1 MTPTKRE
8 ISDVRGW
15 RDALRRAE
23 QIVLG
28 VRPVH
33 VRKGILEMGPSW
45 TTDYSGQRFGRELTR
60 ARKDAEEL
68 LGALVAM
75 AEERRARDDG
85 GRDNE

>member
-1 MTPTKRE
+1 MTPNKRE

-45 TTDYSGQRFGRELTR
+45 TTDYSGQYFVRNLTE
-60 ARKDAEEL
+60 ARKDAEAL
-68 LGALVAM
+68 LSALVAI
-75 AEERRARDDG
+75 AEERLVIED
-85 GRDNE
+85 E

>member
-1 MTPTKRE
+1 MTPNKRE

-45 TTDYSGQRFGRELTR
+45 TTDYSGQAFGRNLTE
-60 ARKDAEEL
+60 ARKDAEDL
-68 LGALVAM
+68 LGALVAI
-75 AEERRARDDG
+75 AEERLVED
-85 GRDNE
+85 E

>member
-45 TTDYSGQRFGRELTR
+45 TTDYSGQYFGRNLTE

-68 LGALVAM
+68 LGALVAI
-75 AEERRARDDG
+75 AEERLVIED
-85 GRDNE
+85 E

>member
-1 MTPTKRE
+1 MTPTERE

-28 VRPVH
+28 FRPVH

-45 TTDYSGQRFGRELTR
+45 SADYSGYYFGRKLTQ

-68 LGALVAM
+68 LGALVAI
-75 AEERRARDDG
+75 AEERLARDEG
-85 GRDNE
+85 EEQ

>member
-33 VRKGILEMGPSW
+33 VRAGILEMGPSW
-45 TTDYSGQRFGRELTR
+45 GADYSGPCLGRKLTQ

-68 LGALVAM
+68 LGALVAI
-75 AEERRARDDG
+75 AEERLVIED
-85 GRDNE
+85 E